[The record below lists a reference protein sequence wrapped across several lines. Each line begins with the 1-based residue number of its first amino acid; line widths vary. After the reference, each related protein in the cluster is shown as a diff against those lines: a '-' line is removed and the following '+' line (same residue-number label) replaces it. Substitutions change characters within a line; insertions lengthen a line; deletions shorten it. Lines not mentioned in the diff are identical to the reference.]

1 MYKYRYLLR
10 RLFSHDY
17 LNSPERQAQTVNN
30 HVSYLADITIFIQLS
45 ENSASNFIRRYFT
58 TINFNVRSLRELENL
73 FDNVLCMVTQ
83 IWQKK
88 V

>member
-1 MYKYRYLLR
+1 M
-10 RLFSHDY
+10 
-17 LNSPERQAQTVNN
+17 
-30 HVSYLADITIFIQLS
+30 LADITIFIQLS

-83 IWQKK
+83 IWQKN